1 MANDGEKKP
10 PFRGVDRGVYRKGGG
25 GGGVGGRVMINI
37 EMEWAH
43 G

>member
-1 MANDGEKKP
+1 MGKKKP

-25 GGGVGGRVMINI
+25 GVEGRGGRVMINI